1 MPPRLPALQGLGNIN
16 LCLRQAI
23 KPSNTAAD
31 LLPTTQ
37 TASLTTREKKRIAK
51 QDPYRWAQAQQR
63 KSAHLQ
69 RRNQIERERNATWG
83 DPVWGKTTPFL
94 QSLDS
99 AGQSPLSEVPR
110 DAEGNP
116 TSTPIELPNTPGLR
130 VKGVTDQEL
139 DEVLK
144 QAYVL
149 TKPLVGAVESQLTG
163 SEAEQ
168 RKAHDKRHAQAKEA
182 MQRITALSNSSSRD
196 RFHTN
201 VARIINEFGRHETDQ
216 KLRPKPRGPIQEA
229 QAAGNEKPP
238 RAGPDTGS
246 SEVQIAILTAK
257 IRSLGQALQGHR
269 AHKDKH
275 NTRNLRL
282 LVHRRQKLLK
292 YMEKKERGSERW
304 THMLEKLGLTPATW
318 KGEIT
323 V

>member
-1 MPPRLPALQGLGNIN
+1 M
-16 LCLRQAI
+16 
-23 KPSNTAAD
+23 
-31 LLPTTQ
+31 
-37 TASLTTREKKRIAK
+37 RI
-51 QDPYRWAQAQQR
+51 
-63 KSAHLQ
+63 
-69 RRNQIERERNATWG
+69 
-83 DPVWGKTTPFL
+83 
-94 QSLDS
+94 
-99 AGQSPLSEVPR
+99 
-110 DAEGNP
+110 
-116 TSTPIELPNTPGLR
+116 
-130 VKGVTDQEL
+130 KGVTDAEL
-139 DEVLK
+139 QDVLK

-149 TKPLVGAVESQLTG
+149 TKPLVGAIESQLTG

-182 MQRITALSNSSSRD
+182 MERITALSNGSSRD

-201 VARIINEFGRHETDQ
+201 VARIIDEFGRHETDQ
-216 KLRPKPRGPIQEA
+216 KLRPKPRGPLQEA
-229 QAAGNEKPP
+229 QVAQNDRAP

-257 IRSLGQALQGHR
+257 IRALGLALQENRG
-269 AHKDKH
+269 HKDKH

-292 YMEKKERGSERW
+292 YMERKERGSERW